1 MLTLSVFYLHHPFSV
16 LWMVPLI
23 EDIRLTIK
31 KPDQRSA
38 PRDDKRAWPQ
48 SLALVAVQSL
58 PKLMMSAWKLWAVH
72 HSKPKEQPQR
82 STIKKPTLESR
93 LWTRLLSSLDIFS
106 SSFAVF
112 SFLMNVSSLGVS
124 LKERKGNDTP

>member
-1 MLTLSVFYLHHPFSV
+1 
-16 LWMVPLI
+16 MVPLI

-82 STIKKPTLESR
+82 STIKK
-93 LWTRLLSSLDIFS
+93 LWNPDFGRDSYRRWT
-106 SSFAVF
+106 
-112 SFLMNVSSLGVS
+112 SFLPPSPSFLS
-124 LKERKGNDTP
+124 